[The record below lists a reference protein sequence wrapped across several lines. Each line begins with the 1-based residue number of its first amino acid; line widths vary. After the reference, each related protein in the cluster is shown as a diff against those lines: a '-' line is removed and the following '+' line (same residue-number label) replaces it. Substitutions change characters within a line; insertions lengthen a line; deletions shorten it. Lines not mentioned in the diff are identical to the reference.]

1 MYALS
6 WIYVVTVE
14 YLTLPIP
21 QVVVDNFCAVT
32 EIQESGIWSQ
42 QGLVL
47 HALKLFFLG
56 CITRSMKTT
65 SCLRYIRNYSK
76 QLYGDYSKPLSGSIS
91 GFQIREQYPASGC
104 IVSISDDNTLMEKS
118 FTRSGGI
125 SPVTPSGPGPPSQ

>member
-47 HALKLFFLG
+47 HALKLFFFG
-56 CITRSMKTT
+56 
-65 SCLRYIRNYSK
+65 
-76 QLYGDYSKPLSGSIS
+76 LYHMTN
-91 GFQIREQYPASGC
+91 E
-104 IVSISDDNTLMEKS
+104 NN
-118 FTRSGGI
+118 
-125 SPVTPSGPGPPSQ
+125 